1 MRTLI
6 PTDLFADGFMVMYI
20 GNVSKAMTAQN
31 RVGWWIV
38 PGTLSL
44 ED

>member
-1 MRTLI
+1 MKTI
-6 PTDLFADGFMVMYI
+6 HSADLESQGFMVMYI

-31 RVGWWIV
+31 RGTWWIV
-38 PGTLSL
+38 PGTLNL